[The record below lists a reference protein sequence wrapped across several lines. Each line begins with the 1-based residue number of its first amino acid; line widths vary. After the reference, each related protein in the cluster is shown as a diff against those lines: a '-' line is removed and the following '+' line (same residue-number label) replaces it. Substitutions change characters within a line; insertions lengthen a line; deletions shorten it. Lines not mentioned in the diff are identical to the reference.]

1 MNSKIGKPNG
11 KRLSRAVV
19 RVIAAVIMISLLF
32 VSFSGT
38 HMIHATST
46 PRVGGAYYN
55 YGEALQKAIL
65 FYKAQRLGQ
74 LPANYILSWRAN
86 AALTDGAD
94 VGLDLTGGWADAGDG
109 VKFGLPM
116 AYSAAQLGWA
126 VYEYRSAFD
135 QAGQLDTILDEIK
148 WATDYFIKANPN
160 LNLLYYDCG
169 DGDSD
174 HSVWIPDEFLQ
185 YLTDRESFAV
195 NPSTPGSDVAGE
207 TAAAL
212 AIASIIFEP
221 TDPTY
226 AATCLTHAEQLF
238 TFADTY
244 QGIYPLTEYY
254 QSSCYLDDLTWAA
267 VWLYLKTNDTTYL
280 TKAESYI
287 PAASMG
293 GNYTQCWDD
302 VRYGAALKLAQ
313 ITKDPTYAAAVEA
326 NLDYW
331 MPGGGIT
338 YTPGGLAWLSD
349 WGSLRY
355 ATTAAFL
362 AFVWSDDTTVG
373 TASKK
378 QAYHN
383 FAESQINFALGDNL
397 RGGSYEVGFGQ
408 NSPQHPHHRTA
419 QGSWVSQPGV
429 PAFNRHILFGG
440 LVGGPGSDE
449 SWTDDVNDYTHNECA
464 DDYNAGFVGALAKM
478 YSLYGGTPL
487 TNWPQPS
494 DFRAPQDNLTE
505 YFVRGWIVYEG
516 YGHLNL
522 LFQVDNR
529 SSWPPTMRTN
539 LSCRY
544 FMDLTEVFAAGNT
557 VNDITLTLGSND
569 GCTLSGLQQW
579 SGNIYYFTVDFTGTQ
594 IYPAG
599 YTLCEK
605 NANVTINY
613 PTSWS
618 DANDWSYQGLTGNPD
633 YDATAFTGLTPY
645 IPIYDS
651 GVLLWGQEPPVSG
664 VTPTPT
670 AISATSTPTMI
681 PTATPTP
688 DLTATPT
695 VTPTVTPTPTHTAT
709 PVVTATPTVTPT
721 PTHTATPVV
730 TTTPTPV
737 HTATPVV
744 TATPTPTRTATPVVT
759 VTPTVGPA
767 TPTPGTGTIKV
778 QFYNSNTSATTN
790 TIYTDFQL
798 VNTGSSAITLS
809 NVTMRYYYTCDT
821 SASETFTCD
830 YATAGTSN
838 ITGTIVTMSPTYST
852 ADTYLQVGFT
862 SAAGSLAA
870 GAGTTVQGR
879 IYKSDWS
886 NFTQTNDY
894 SFNSTATTYVDWTY
908 VTGYVSGVLQWGT
921 EP

>member
-1 MNSKIGKPNG
+1 M
-11 KRLSRAVV
+11 
-19 RVIAAVIMISLLF
+19 
-32 VSFSGT
+32 
-38 HMIHATST
+38 
-46 PRVGGAYYN
+46 
-55 YGEALQKAIL
+55 
-65 FYKAQRLGQ
+65 
-74 LPANYILSWRAN
+74 
-86 AALTDGAD
+86 
-94 VGLDLTGGWADAGDG
+94 
-109 VKFGLPM
+109 
-116 AYSAAQLGWA
+116 
-126 VYEYRSAFD
+126 
-135 QAGQLDTILDEIK
+135 
-148 WATDYFIKANPN
+148 
-160 LNLLYYDCG
+160 
-169 DGDSD
+169 
-174 HSVWIPDEFLQ
+174 
-185 YLTDRESFAV
+185 
-195 NPSTPGSDVAGE
+195 AGE

-221 TDPTY
+221 TNPTY

-244 QGIYPLTEYY
+244 QGLYPLTDFY

-267 VWLYLKTNDTTYL
+267 VWLYLKTNDSTYL

-287 PAASMG
+287 PVTSLG

-313 ITKDPTYAAAVEA
+313 ITKDPAYAAAVEA

-355 ATTAAFL
+355 ATTEAFL

-378 QAYHN
+378 QTYHN

-449 SWTDDVNDYTHNECA
+449 SWTDDVTDYTHNECA
-464 DDYNAGFVGALAKM
+464 DDYNAGFVGALARM
-478 YSLYGGTPL
+478 YNQYGGTPL
-487 TNWPQPS
+487 ANWPQPS

-557 VNDITLTLGSND
+557 LNDITLSLGSND

-605 NANVTINY
+605 SANVTINY
-613 PTSWS
+613 PSSYS
-618 DANDWSYQGLTGNPD
+618 DTNDWSYQGLTANPD
-633 YDATAFTGLTPY
+633 YDATSFTGLTPY

-651 GVLLWGQEPPVSG
+651 GVLLWGQEPPVNG
-664 VTPTPT
+664 VTPTPVTPTPT
-670 AISATSTPTMI
+670 AVPVTPTPVI
-681 PTATPTP
+681 TATPTP
-688 DLTATPT
+688 
-695 VTPTVTPTPTHTAT
+695 VVTVTPTPTHTAT
-709 PVVTATPTVTPT
+709 PVVTATPTPT
-721 PTHTATPVV
+721 
-730 TTTPTPV
+730 

-744 TATPTPTRTATPVVT
+744 TATPTPTHTATPVVTATPTPTHTATPVVTATPTPVQTATPVVTATPTPVQTATPVVTATPTPVRTATPVVT
-759 VTPTVGPA
+759 ATPTPTHTATPTPSGSVTATPTVGPA
-767 TPTPGTGTIKV
+767 TPTPVPGAIKV
-778 QFYNSNTSATTN
+778 QFYNQNTSATTN
-790 TIYTDFQL
+790 ELYMDFQL
-798 VNTGSSAITLS
+798 VNTGTSAITLS
-809 NVTMRYYYTCDT
+809 NVTMRYYYTEDG
-821 SASETFTCD
+821 AQAQTFYCD
-830 YATAGTSN
+830 YASVGTSN
-838 ITGTIVTMSPTYST
+838 VTGTFVTMNPTKT
-852 ADTYLQVGFT
+852 NADTYLQIGFT
-862 SAAGSLAA
+862 SGAGSIAA
-870 GAGTTVQGR
+870 DASVSIQTR
-879 IYKSDWS
+879 ASKSDWS
-886 NFTQTNDY
+886 NYTQTNDY
-894 SFNSTATTYVDWTY
+894 SFNATATTYVDWTKT
-908 VTGYVSGVLQWGT
+908 TGYISGALQWGT
-921 EP
+921 EPQ